1 MFYSIFG
8 FLKTIGHAKN
18 RLCQWKLEVTAR
30 SLYTWVKPMSKLW
43 RFVYIASHVTLHAKP
58 NAQKVNCCLMR
69 FSAIDGAGMNFSP
82 FDSKY
87 I

>member
-1 MFYSIFG
+1 MG
-8 FLKTIGHAKN
+8 ETN
-18 RLCQWKLEVTAR
+18 VQTLE
-30 SLYTWVKPMSKLW
+30 MSKLW
-43 RFVYIASHVTLHAKP
+43 RFVDIASHVTLYAKP

-69 FSAIDGAGMNFSP
+69 FSAIDGVGMNFSP